1 MLCGALILPGFPCL
15 PRWTPLEE
23 WTQSLSNQ
31 CAVYWQFGRRGGE
44 MPIHIR
50 IWKPHWLAVLQNP
63 SCALGPGMTFPPPS
77 PLPSPLPRSTTPLQA
92 PSITAPILALQNPYL
107 SLQVSFSW
115 QHSRRFNSPLPSAS
129 KFAYQTH
136 PIKVLRK
143 EEDSAVT
150 RNHPHDVC
158 VNINWR
164 NFPRRQYSNTNQ
176 NVKYTYLLSL
186 KSHC

>member
-1 MLCGALILPGFPCL
+1 MLCSALILPGFPCP

-92 PSITAPILALQNPYL
+92 PALL
-107 SLQVSFSW
+107 LQS
-115 QHSRRFNSPLPSAS
+115 LPSRIHTS
-129 KFAYQTH
+129 PFKFPSPDSIQ
-136 PIKVLRK
+136 
-143 EEDSAVT
+143 EDLTLS
-150 RNHPHDVC
+150 
-158 VNINWR
+158 
-164 NFPRRQYSNTNQ
+164 
-176 NVKYTYLLSL
+176 YLLPLNLLTKPIPSRYSEKKRIL
-186 KSHC
+186 QLPGTTLMMFVWI